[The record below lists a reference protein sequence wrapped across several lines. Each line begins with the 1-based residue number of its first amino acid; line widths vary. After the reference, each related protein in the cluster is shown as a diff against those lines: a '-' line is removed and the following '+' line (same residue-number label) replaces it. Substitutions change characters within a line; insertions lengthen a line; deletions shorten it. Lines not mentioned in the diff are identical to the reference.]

1 MLRSLTLGLA
11 LTLAP
16 LALNAQATTKCT
28 DGTTS
33 TASGRGACSGHGGV
47 AKQTAAKTAK
57 STAKAETKAAT
68 KSDVKAATKSDQKA
82 SKAAAA
88 ETKVAAKTAKA
99 ESKTASATDAN
110 GATAKCKDGT
120 YSHAASR
127 RGACSKHGGVA
138 EWLKS

>member
-1 MLRSLTLGLA
+1 MLRSLTVGLA
-11 LTLAP
+11 LVFAP
-16 LALNAQATTKCT
+16 LALNAQAITKCA

-47 AKQTAAKTAK
+47 AKASAKAAKSDMKAATKTAK
-57 STAKAETKAAT
+57 SDQKTETKAGKAETKTAKAETKAAT
-68 KSDVKAATKSDQKA
+68 KP
-82 SKAAAA
+82 
-88 ETKVAAKTAKA
+88 AKA
-99 ESKTASATDAN
+99 ENKATASADAN

-127 RGACSKHGGVA
+127 RGACSRHGGVA